1 MRADLQQAWLD
12 RARDHMA
19 SRSTDMAETVT
30 KVDIARY
37 TDPQRLAHE
46 QALLRR
52 TPAFVSFSA
61 RLTKPGDYVTHD
73 LLGLPI
79 LVLRDM
85 GGTLRAYL
93 NVCRH
98 RGAKL
103 VWEKGG
109 CGKRAFTC
117 PYHAWSYDLNGVLRA
132 IPHEA
137 GFAGLDRA
145 QHNLVALPVAE
156 AFGLI
161 FVLADPERREYDFS
175 GFLAGIR
182 DDLEGFGLG
191 DHILH
196 DEREIGLNCNW
207 KVVIEGGL
215 ETYHVQHAHKRTIAP
230 MFADNVAVADRLDP
244 HMRLYF
250 TKRNAAELV
259 SGEARDEIRG
269 GIRDYGNPLYF
280 IFPNLIIL
288 VQPDHATVMAVH
300 PKGTDAC
307 IVHGGALVP
316 AMTEKG
322 PAGTPKANAD
332 WDRNVKI
339 CWDALDEDFQMGQAI
354 QAGFRSGANSHITFG
369 RYEQGCAWFHDSLD
383 ARLDPKA
390 APSAAS

>member
-1 MRADLQQAWLD
+1 MQPALQQQWLG
-12 RARDHMA
+12 RVRDHMQA
-19 SRSTDMAETVT
+19 RTTDMAETVT
-30 KVDIARY
+30 RIDIARY
-37 TDPQRLAHE
+37 IDPLRLQVE

-52 TPAFVSFSA
+52 TPIFVSFSSKLA
-61 RLTKPGDYVTHD
+61 RPGDYVTHD

-85 GGTLRAYL
+85 DGTLRAFL

-103 VWEKGG
+103 VWDKAG

-117 PYHAWSYDLNGVLRA
+117 PYHAWSYDLRGTLRG

-145 QHNLVALPVAE
+145 QHNLVPLAVTE
-156 AFGLI
+156 AFGLV
-161 FVLADPERREYDFS
+161 FVQPDQQQPDYDFS

-182 DDLEGFGLG
+182 DDLDSFGLG
-191 DHILH
+191 NHILH
-196 DEREIGLNCNW
+196 DEREIGLTCNW

-259 SGEARDEIRG
+259 AGDAHGS
-269 GIRDYGNPLYF
+269 IRDYGNPLYY

-288 VQPDHATVMAVH
+288 VQPDHATVLAVL

-316 AMTEKG
+316 PVTEKG
-322 PAGTPKANAD
+322 PAGTPKADAH

-339 CWDALDEDFQMGQAI
+339 FWDALDEDFQMSQAI
-354 QAGFRSGANSHITFG
+354 QAGFRSGANTHITFG
-369 RYEQGCAWFHDSLD
+369 RFEQGCAWFHDSLD
-383 ARLDPKA
+383 RRL
-390 APSAAS
+390 

>member
-1 MRADLQQAWLD
+1 MQPALQQAWLG
-12 RARDHMA
+12 RVRDHMQA
-19 SRSTDMAETVT
+19 RTTDMADTVT
-30 KVDIARY
+30 RIDIARY
-37 TDPQRLAHE
+37 TDPQRLANE

-52 TPAFVSFSA
+52 KPIFVSFSSKLA
-61 RLTKPGDYVTHD
+61 KPGDFVTHD

-85 GGTLRAYL
+85 DGVLRAFL

-103 VWEKGG
+103 VWDKGG

-117 PYHAWSYDLNGVLRA
+117 PYHAWSYDLRGTLRG

-137 GFAGLDRA
+137 GFTGLDRT
-145 QHNLVALPVAE
+145 QHNLVPLAVTE
-156 AFGLI
+156 AFGLV
-161 FVLADPERREYDFS
+161 FVLPDQSQPDYDFS

-191 DHILH
+191 SSILH
-196 DEREIGLNCNW
+196 DEREIGLSCNW
-207 KVVIEGGL
+207 KVVVEGGL

-259 SGEARDEIRG
+259 AG
-269 GIRDYGNPLYF
+269 GAQGTIRDYGNPLYF

-288 VQPDHATVMAVH
+288 VQPDHATVLAVL
-300 PKGTDAC
+300 PKGTDQC

-316 AMTEKG
+316 PMTQRG
-322 PAGTPKANAD
+322 DATGTPKADAH

-339 CWDALDEDFQMGQAI
+339 FWDALDEDFQMGQAI

-369 RYEQGCAWFHDSLD
+369 RFEQGCAWFHDSLD
-383 ARLDPKA
+383 RRLT
-390 APSAAS
+390 APV

>member
-1 MRADLQQAWLD
+1 MQPALQQQWLS
-12 RARDHMA
+12 RVRDHMQA
-19 SRSTDMAETVT
+19 RSTDMADTVT
-30 KVDIARY
+30 RIDIARY
-37 TDPQRLAHE
+37 TDPQRLQAE

-52 TPAFVSFSA
+52 TPIFVSFASKLA
-61 RLTKPGDYVTHD
+61 MPGDFVTHD

-79 LVLRDM
+79 LVLRDTE
-85 GGTLRAYL
+85 GTLRAFL

-103 VWEKGG
+103 VWDKTG

-117 PYHAWSYDLNGVLRA
+117 PYHAWSYDLRGTLRG

-137 GFAGLDRA
+137 GFAGLDKA
-145 QHNLVALPVAE
+145 QHNLVPLAVTE
-156 AFGLI
+156 AFGLV
-161 FVLADPERREYDFS
+161 FVQPDQRQPGYDFS

-182 DDLEGFGLG
+182 DDLDGFGLG
-191 DHILH
+191 SHILH
-196 DEREIGLNCNW
+196 DEREIGLTCNW
-207 KVVIEGGL
+207 KVVVEGGL

-259 SGEARDEIRG
+259 DGTAQG
-269 GIRDYGNPLYF
+269 GIRDYGNPLYY

-288 VQPDHATVMAVH
+288 VQPDHATVLAVL

-316 AMTEKG
+316 PVTDKG
-322 PAGTPKANAD
+322 PAGTPKAEAY

-339 CWDALDEDFQMGQAI
+339 FWDALDEDFQMGQAI

-369 RYEQGCAWFHDSLD
+369 RFEQGCAWFHDSLD
-383 ARLDPKA
+383 RALA
-390 APSAAS
+390 LTS

>member
-1 MRADLQQAWLD
+1 MQPAMQQQWLG
-12 RARDHMA
+12 RVRDHMQA
-19 SRSTDMAETVT
+19 RSTDMADTVT
-30 KVDIARY
+30 RIDIARY
-37 TDPQRLAHE
+37 TDPERLAAE
-46 QALLRR
+46 QTLLRR
-52 TPAFVSFSA
+52 TPIFVSFSSK
-61 RLTKPGDYVTHD
+61 LSKPGDFITHD

-85 GGTLRAYL
+85 DGTLRAFL

-103 VWEKGG
+103 VWDRAG

-117 PYHAWSYDLNGVLRA
+117 PYHAWSYDLRGTLRG

-137 GFAGLDRA
+137 GFSGLDRA
-145 QHNLVALPVAE
+145 QHNLVPLAVTE
-156 AFGLI
+156 AFGLV
-161 FVLADPERREYDFS
+161 FVQPDRQQPDYDFS

-182 DDLEGFGLG
+182 DDLDSFGLG
-191 DHILH
+191 NHLLH

-207 KVVIEGGL
+207 KVVVEGGL
-215 ETYHVQHAHKRTIAP
+215 ETYHVQHAHQRTIAP

-259 SGEARDEIRG
+259 TGEARG
-269 GIRDYGNPLYF
+269 TIRDYGNPLYY

-288 VQPDHATVMAVH
+288 VQPDHATVLAVL
-300 PKGTDAC
+300 PKGTDQC

-316 AMTEKG
+316 PVTDKG
-322 PAGTPKANAD
+322 PAGTPKADAH

-339 CWDALDEDFQMGQAI
+339 FWDALDEDFQMGQAI

-369 RYEQGCAWFHDSLD
+369 RFEQGCAWFHDSLD
-383 ARLDPKA
+383 RRLA
-390 APSAAS
+390 GLA

>member
-1 MRADLQQAWLD
+1 MQPALQREWLG
-12 RARDHMA
+12 RVRDHMA
-19 SRSTDMAETVT
+19 ARSTDLAETVT
-30 KVDIARY
+30 RIDIARY
-37 TDPQRLAHE
+37 TDPQRLEAE
-46 QALLRR
+46 QALLRC
-52 TPAFVSFSA
+52 TPTFVSFASKLA
-61 RLTKPGDYVTHD
+61 KPGDFVTHD

-85 GGTLRAYL
+85 DGSLRAFL

-103 VWEKGG
+103 VWDRSG

-117 PYHAWSYDLNGVLRA
+117 PYHAWSYDLRGSLRG

-137 GFAGLDRA
+137 GFAGLDKA
-145 QHNLVALPVAE
+145 QHNLVALAVTE
-156 AFGLI
+156 AFGLV
-161 FVLADPERREYDFS
+161 FVLPDQSRPNYDFTD
-175 GFLAGIR
+175 FLAGIR

-191 DHILH
+191 NHILH

-207 KVVIEGGL
+207 KVVVEGGL

-259 SGEARDEIRG
+259 AGEAQG
-269 GIRDYGNPLYF
+269 GIRDYGNPLYY

-288 VQPDHATVMAVH
+288 VQPDHATAMAVF

-316 AMTEKG
+316 PATDKG
-322 PAGTPKANAD
+322 PAGTEKANAH

-339 CWDALDEDFQMGQAI
+339 FWDALDEDFQMGQAI

-369 RYEQGCAWFHDSLD
+369 RFEQGCAWFHDSLD
-383 ARLDPKA
+383 RRL
-390 APSAAS
+390 

>member
-1 MRADLQQAWLD
+1 MLPALQQQWLD
-12 RARDHMA
+12 RVRDHMTT
-19 SRSTDMAETVT
+19 RSTDMAETVT
-30 KVDIARY
+30 RIDIARY
-37 TDPQRLAHE
+37 TDPLRLQAE

-52 TPAFVSFSA
+52 TPVFVSFSSKLA
-61 RLTKPGDYVTHD
+61 KPGDFVTHD

-85 GGTLRAYL
+85 DGTLRAFL

-103 VWEKGG
+103 VWDKAG

-117 PYHAWSYDLNGVLRA
+117 PYHAWSYDLRGSLRG

-137 GFAGLDRA
+137 GFAGLDKA
-145 QHNLVALPVAE
+145 QHNLVPLAVTE
-156 AFGLI
+156 AFGLV
-161 FVLADPERREYDFS
+161 FVLPDPLQPDYDFS
-175 GFLAGIR
+175 GFLVGIR

-191 DHILH
+191 SSILH
-196 DEREIGLNCNW
+196 DEREIGLSCNW
-207 KVVIEGGL
+207 KVVVEGGL
-215 ETYHVQHAHKRTIAP
+215 ETYHVQHAHRRTIAP

-259 SGEARDEIRG
+259 SGEPSG
-269 GIRDYGNPLYF
+269 TIRDYGNPLYY

-288 VQPDHATVMAVH
+288 VQPDHATVLAVL
-300 PKGTDAC
+300 PKGTDQC

-316 AMTEKG
+316 PVTEKG
-322 PAGTPKANAD
+322 PAGTPKADAY

-339 CWDALDEDFQMGQAI
+339 FWDALDEDFQMGQAI
-354 QAGFRSGANSHITFG
+354 QAGFRSGANTHITFG

-383 ARLDPKA
+383 RALA
-390 APSAAS
+390 T

>member
-1 MRADLQQAWLD
+1 MQPALQKQWFS
-12 RARDHMA
+12 RVRDHMA
-19 SRSTDMAETVT
+19 ARTTDMTETVT
-30 KVDIARY
+30 RIDIARY
-37 TDPQRLAHE
+37 TDPQRLAAE

-52 TPAFVSFSA
+52 TPIFVSFSSKLA
-61 RLTKPGDYVTHD
+61 KPGDFVTHD

-85 GGTLRAYL
+85 DGTLRAFL

-103 VWEKGG
+103 VWDRSG

-117 PYHAWSYDLNGVLRA
+117 PYHAWSYDLRGSLRG

-145 QHNLVALPVAE
+145 QHNLVALAVTE
-156 AFGLI
+156 AFGLV
-161 FVLADPERREYDFS
+161 FVLPDPAQPAYDFS
-175 GFLAGIR
+175 GFLAGLR

-196 DEREIGLNCNW
+196 DEREIGLTCNW
-207 KVVIEGGL
+207 KVVVEGGL

-250 TKRNAAELV
+250 TKRNAADLV
-259 SGEARDEIRG
+259 AGTAQG
-269 GIRDYGNPLYF
+269 TIRDYGNPLYY

-288 VQPDHATVMAVH
+288 VQPDHATVLAVL
-300 PKGTDAC
+300 PKGTDNC

-316 AMTEKG
+316 PMTDKG
-322 PAGTPKANAD
+322 PAGTPKADAH

-339 CWDALDEDFQMGQAI
+339 FWDALDEDFQMGQAI

-369 RYEQGCAWFHDSLD
+369 RFEQGCAWFHDSLD
-383 ARLDPKA
+383 RRL
-390 APSAAS
+390 

>member
-1 MRADLQQAWLD
+1 MQPALQKAWLG
-12 RARDHMA
+12 RVRDHMVA
-19 SRSTDMAETVT
+19 RTTDMVDAVT
-30 KVDIARY
+30 RIDIARY
-37 TDPQRLAHE
+37 TDPQRLEVE

-52 TPAFVSFSA
+52 TPIFVSFSSKLA
-61 RLTKPGDYVTHD
+61 RPGDFVTHD

-79 LVLRDM
+79 LVLRDTD
-85 GGTLRAYL
+85 GALRAFL

-103 VWEKGG
+103 VWDKAG

-117 PYHAWSYDLNGVLRA
+117 PYHAWSYDLRGSLRG

-137 GFAGLDRA
+137 GFADLDKA
-145 QHNLVALPVAE
+145 QHNLVPLAVTE
-156 AFGLI
+156 AFGLV
-161 FVLADPERREYDFS
+161 FVQPDREQPDYDFS

-182 DDLEGFGLG
+182 DDLESFGLG
-191 DHILH
+191 NHILH

-207 KVVIEGGL
+207 KVVVEGGL
-215 ETYHVQHAHKRTIAP
+215 ETYHVQHAHRRTIAP

-259 SGEARDEIRG
+259 EGEQSGS
-269 GIRDYGNPLYF
+269 IRDYGNPLYY

-288 VQPDHATVMAVH
+288 VQPDHATVLAVL

-316 AMTEKG
+316 PMTEKG
-322 PAGTPKANAD
+322 PAGTPKADAY

-339 CWDALDEDFQMGQAI
+339 FWDALDEDFQMGQAI
-354 QAGFRSGANSHITFG
+354 QAGFRSGANTHVTFG
-369 RYEQGCAWFHDSLD
+369 RFEQGCAWFHDSLD
-383 ARLDPKA
+383 RRL
-390 APSAAS
+390 

>member
-1 MRADLQQAWLD
+1 MQPALQAEWLS
-12 RARDHMA
+12 RVRDHMV
-19 SRSTDMAETVT
+19 SRSTDMAEAVT
-30 KVDIARY
+30 RIDIARY
-37 TDPQRLAHE
+37 TDPQRLQAE

-52 TPAFVSFSA
+52 TPIFVSFSSKLA
-61 RLTKPGDYVTHD
+61 KPGDFVTHD

-79 LVLRDM
+79 LVLRDTD
-85 GGTLRAYL
+85 GSLRAFL

-103 VWEKGG
+103 VWDKAG

-117 PYHAWSYDLNGVLRA
+117 PYHAWSYDLRGSLRG

-145 QHNLVALPVAE
+145 QHNLVALPVTE
-156 AFGLI
+156 TFGLV
-161 FVLADPERREYDFS
+161 FVLPDAAQPDYDFA

-191 DHILH
+191 NHMLH

-207 KVVIEGGL
+207 KVVVEGGL

-259 SGEARDEIRG
+259 AGAAQGSIRE
-269 GIRDYGNPLYF
+269 YGNPLYY

-288 VQPDHATVMAVH
+288 VQPDHATAMAVF
-300 PKGTDAC
+300 PNGTDAC

-316 AMTEKG
+316 PQTDKG
-322 PAGTPKANAD
+322 PAGTPKADAY

-339 CWDALDEDFQMGQAI
+339 FWDALDEDFQMGQAI

-369 RYEQGCAWFHDSLD
+369 RFEQGCAWFHDSLD
-383 ARLDPKA
+383 RRLQ
-390 APSAAS
+390 SA

>member
-1 MRADLQQAWLD
+1 MQPALQKAWLD
-12 RARDHMA
+12 RVRDHMA
-19 SRSTDMAETVT
+19 ARSTDMAETVT
-30 KVDIARY
+30 RIDIARY
-37 TDPQRLAHE
+37 IDPQRLAAE

-52 TPAFVSFSA
+52 TPIFVSFSSKLA
-61 RLTKPGDYVTHD
+61 KSGDFVTHD
-73 LLGLPI
+73 LLGIPI

-85 GGTLRAYL
+85 DGVLRAFL

-103 VWEKGG
+103 VWDKTG

-117 PYHAWSYDLNGVLRA
+117 PYHAWSYDLRGSLRG

-137 GFAGLDRA
+137 GFAGLDKA
-145 QHNLVALPVAE
+145 QHHLVPLAVAE
-156 AFGLI
+156 AFGLV
-161 FVLADPERREYDFS
+161 FVQPDRSQPDYDFA

-191 DHILH
+191 SHLLH
-196 DEREIGLNCNW
+196 DEREIGLTCNW
-207 KVVIEGGL
+207 KVVVEGGL

-244 HMRLYF
+244 HIRLYF

-259 SGEARDEIRG
+259 SGDPQG
-269 GIRDYGNPLYF
+269 TIRDYGNPLYY

-288 VQPDHATVMAVH
+288 VQPDHATVLAVL

-316 AMTEKG
+316 PVTGKG
-322 PAGTPKANAD
+322 PAGTPKADAH

-339 CWDALDEDFQMGQAI
+339 FWDALDEDFQMGQAI
-354 QAGFRSGANSHITFG
+354 QAGFRSGANTHITFG
-369 RYEQGCAWFHDSLD
+369 RFEQGCAWFHDSLD
-383 ARLDPKA
+383 RALADQV
-390 APSAAS
+390 ST

>member
-1 MRADLQQAWLD
+1 MQPARQREWLG
-12 RARDHMA
+12 RVRDHMA
-19 SRSTDMAETVT
+19 ARTTDMADAVT
-30 KVDIARY
+30 RIDVARY
-37 TDPQRLAHE
+37 TDPQRLTDE

-52 TPAFVSFSA
+52 TPAFVGFSA
-61 RLTKPGDYVTHD
+61 KLEKPGDYLTHD

-79 LVLRDM
+79 LVLRDHD
-85 GGTLRAYL
+85 GVLRAFL

-109 CGKRAFTC
+109 CGRRAFTC
-117 PYHAWSYDLNGVLRA
+117 PYHAWSYDLRGSLRG

-145 QHNLVALPVAE
+145 QHGLVALPVAE
-156 AFGLI
+156 AFGLV
-161 FVLADPERREYDFS
+161 FVLADPQQPDYDFA
-175 GFLAGIR
+175 GFLSGIR
-182 DDLEGFGLG
+182 DDLEDFGLSG
-191 DHILH
+191 YLLH

-230 MFADNVAVADRLDP
+230 MFADNVAVADRLEP

-250 TKRNAAELV
+250 TKRIAAELV
-259 SGEARDEIRG
+259 SGDVAG
-269 GIRDYGNPLYF
+269 GIREYGNPLYY

-300 PKGTDAC
+300 SSGTDAC

-316 AMTEKG
+316 AQTEKG
-322 PAGTPKANAD
+322 PAGTPKANAH

-339 CWDALDEDFQMGQAI
+339 FWDALDEDFQMGQAI

-369 RYEQGCAWFHDSLD
+369 RFEQGCAWFHDSLD
-383 ARLDPKA
+383 RRL
-390 APSAAS
+390 